1 MQDTETLALV
11 QFVLKLYNRSCKD
24 QPSMTPQNISAAG
37 SKVHLG
43 YVG

>member
-1 MQDTETLALV
+1 MQVTETLALV
-11 QFVLKLYNRSCKD
+11 QFGLNCNRSCKD